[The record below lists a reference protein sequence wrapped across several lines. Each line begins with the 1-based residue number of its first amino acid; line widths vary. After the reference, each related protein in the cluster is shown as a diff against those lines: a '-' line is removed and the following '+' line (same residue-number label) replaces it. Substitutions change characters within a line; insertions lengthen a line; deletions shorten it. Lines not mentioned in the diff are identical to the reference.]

1 VQLQTEVA
9 VLIKLLKAPDAA
21 QNTTSAADEALASDP
36 HGLRIAGTTVVI
48 GQQIIDAVR
57 STIR

>member
-1 VQLQTEVA
+1 MLT
-9 VLIKLLKAPDAA
+9 KLLKAPDAA
-21 QNTTSAADEALASDP
+21 QTTTSAADEALASDP
-36 HGLRIAGTTVVI
+36 HGLRIAGPAVVV